1 MIPRIQLPLPCLAPS
16 WPSKLESKENYA
28 ETTTF
33 ALKPPSYISTFSPF
47 SNPKCKIKNPR
58 VSTSRNPGKKFN
70 IHNRQTTPLTPRYC
84 LAAFTLIELMAATTV
99 LSVVLLMMVGMQDQM
114 SKAWSNANRRTDA
127 TREARAALSL
137 MAADLTCPIFR
148 APINSSPK
156 DEFAYSLSNKA
167 LPFVYSINGTG
178 SGLSISNI
186 QSGSSCLFFVMPKKI
201 TSTNNSADLALVGY
215 YVGQTNSM
223 NINGFTTTSYNLY
236 RYYETNP
243 APNLASWFIQ
253 PALTNLF
260 SDVPAKSEMLARN
273 VASLQILFYN
283 EGQPIVEGANY
294 INTTKGTTYRGNK
307 LQIALTLFPE
317 EIAQKFTTLENWTD
331 SENIKRNARSFEF
344 RVDCPRD

>member
-33 ALKPPSYISTFSPF
+33 ALKPPSYIPTFSPF

-148 APINSSPK
+148 APTNSSRK
-156 DEFAYSLSNKA
+156 DEFAYSLTNKG
-167 LPFVYSINGTG
+167 LPFVYSSNGTG
-178 SGLSISNI
+178 SGLTIPNI
-186 QSGSSCLFFVMPKKI
+186 QSGSSCLFFVAPRK
-201 TSTNNSADLALVGY
+201 TSGTGSSDLALVGY
-215 YVGQTNSM
+215 FVMQTNGT

-236 RYYETNP
+236 RYYVTNP
-243 APNLASWFIQ
+243 AANLASWFATPTIE
-253 PALTNLF
+253 NLF
-260 SDVPAKSEMLARN
+260 ANIPANSEMLARN

-331 SENIKRNARSFEF
+331 SENIKRYARSFEF